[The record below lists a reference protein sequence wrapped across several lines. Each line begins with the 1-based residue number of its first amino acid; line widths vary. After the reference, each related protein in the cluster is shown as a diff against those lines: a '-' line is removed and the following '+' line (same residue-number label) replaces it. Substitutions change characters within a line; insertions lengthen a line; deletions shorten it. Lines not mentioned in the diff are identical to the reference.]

1 MSPNGGARGRQG
13 TLAPPA
19 TLYPVGVNTSPV
31 TVKLFAALRDAADT
45 ASVEVSSPTTVGQ
58 IRRDLSARFGPRF
71 AERLDMAAVM
81 VDGVPVDADSEAPV
95 PPGAEVALLPP
106 FAGG

>member
-1 MSPNGGARGRQG
+1 M
-13 TLAPPA
+13 
-19 TLYPVGVNTSPV
+19 NTPPV

-45 ASVEVSSPTTVGQ
+45 GSVEVAPPTTVAQ
-58 IRRDLSARFGPRF
+58 IRRDLADRFGPRF

-81 VDGVPVDADSEAPV
+81 VDGVPVEADSQEPV